1 MGWKCGLVGVGD
13 RHVAQAQHFGWQHAE
28 GASVVLDEALGV
40 AKHLRH
46 MGVRGGDKSQVL
58 RMLQRQNL
66 RWAADTPA
74 QSLMKHEGVVQHL
87 LELAVSVGRC
97 WLEDIYARPVP
108 QVGCNPLCS
117 Y

>member
-1 MGWKCGLVGVGD
+1 MGRKCGLGG

-40 AKHLRH
+40 AKHLRY
-46 MGVRGGDKSQVL
+46 MGVRGGNKSQVL
-58 RMLQRQNL
+58 RMLQRQHL
-66 RWAADTPA
+66 RWVEDTPA
-74 QSLMKHEGVVQHL
+74 QCLMKHKGEQHL
-87 LELAVSVGRC
+87 LELAVSVGSC

-108 QVGCNPLCS
+108 QPPLRS